1 MIAVAGGCGFTTEG
15 TEFHRVFQSGSLM
28 VMRHSH
34 SGLRINKYISA
45 LLFVPLC
52 SLWLIQ
58 PLATPAAAEDF
69 PEIVN
74 SQPGDDGPPTPEEA
88 AAAITFPDGDANWKV
103 TLFAGEP
110 EVQQPIAFDFDDRGR
125 LWVAENYSYAGGP
138 YDEKHRD
145 RVVILE
151 DVDGDGRH
159 DRRTVFWDKGWML
172 TGLTWG
178 FGGLWV
184 LNDGTLSFIPDQDG
198 DDVPDGEPLV
208 MLDGWT
214 YDAGHN
220 FVNGLLWGPDGWLYG
235 RHGITDTSFPAIP
248 GTPQQDRTP
257 MNCGIWRF
265 HPTRKVFEV
274 VCQGTTNPWGM
285 DFDEQGQLFFTNNV
299 IGHLWHAIPGAHYQR
314 MFGVDFNPHLYELID
329 QHADH
334 YHWDTTGTWTDS
346 RDGVANSLGGG
357 HSHCGGMIYLG
368 DNWPAKFRGSVLMC
382 NTHGR
387 RVNQDILERH
397 GSGYVAKHADDVLL
411 ANQPWFRGID
421 LKYGPR
427 GEVYLSD
434 WVDNGECHDHDGVHR
449 TSGRIYRITYGT
461 YTIPLEPFDLAA
473 LTNEQLV
480 ERLTSRNEWHVRHAQ
495 RLLQE
500 RATLGEV
507 GQSLKEYLTRWR
519 DDGDMTDLLRLRLLW
534 TLYVA
539 SGCDE
544 TYLLKNLDSEDEH
557 VRGWAVRLLVD
568 DASVSRETPPTAA
581 APVGTVSRKTVS
593 RETVSALNTL
603 AAREKSPLVRLALAS
618 ALQRLPLA
626 DRWVIAGHLAG
637 REEDAADHNLPLMI
651 WYGLEPAVPEN
662 PPRAVSVTQQAKIPL
677 VREFITRR
685 LTSDLDAHRDALAEL
700 LAATR
705 DRDDAFAVDV
715 LRGMAAALQGVPQTT
730 PPDNWSRVAD
740 VLSMRSD
747 ETLRRLTQELS
758 LIFGDG
764 RAMEA
769 LIDVARNTEAD
780 RQARTMAIENLV
792 AARATGFDKTLLN
805 MVGDRI
811 VQEEALNGLAAYD
824 HPKTAETII
833 QRWGQIRAE
842 ARDAAVTTLAA
853 RPAWARALL
862 KAVESGTIDAAL
874 ISGTHARQI
883 ISLGD
888 DSLTKLLEQVWG
900 VIDRT
905 DAQKQQA
912 IELWHQKLEPSLADA
927 DLSNGRA
934 LYQKTCATCHKLYG
948 EGGQIGPDLTGSN
961 RNNLGYLLENILDPN
976 RAVPRQW
983 TTTTILL
990 NDGRVINGV
999 VTRRTDQTWTV
1010 QTAKEEVI
1018 IPAGEIEQSQAT
1030 NLSLMPEGQ
1039 LNTLRESDVRDL
1051 IGYLQSQGQVALPR

>member
-1 MIAVAGGCGFTTEG
+1 MKKYPMTKEARRTKFEWWGDRSA
-15 TEFHRVFQSGSLM
+15 
-28 VMRHSH
+28 SH
-34 SGLRINKYISA
+34 W
-45 LLFVPLC
+45 LLLC
-52 SLWLIQ
+52 VTLCPLWLI
-58 PLATPAAAEDF
+58 PSLATPAAADEF
-69 PEIVN
+69 PEVVN
-74 SQPGDDGPPTPEEA
+74 SQPGDDVPPTPEEA
-88 AAAITFPDGDANWKV
+88 AAAITFPDGDPNWNV

-110 EVQQPIAFDFDDRGR
+110 AVQQPIAFDMDDRGR

-159 DRRTVFWDKGWML
+159 DKRTVFWDQGWML

-184 LNDGTLSFIPDQDG
+184 LNDGTLSFIPDRDG
-198 DDVPDGEPLV
+198 DDVPDGEPVV

-214 YDAGHN
+214 YDARHN

-248 GTPQQDRTP
+248 GTPHEDRTP

-274 VCQGTTNPWGM
+274 VCRGTTNPWGM
-285 DFDEQGQLFFTNNV
+285 DFDEHGQLFFTNNV
-299 IGHLWHAIPGAHYQR
+299 IGHLWHAIPGAHYKR

-334 YHWDTTGTWTDS
+334 YHWDTTGTWTES

-357 HSHCGGMIYLG
+357 HSHVGGMIYQA
-368 DNWPAKFRGSVLMC
+368 DSWPAKFRGSMLMC

-387 RVNQDILERH
+387 RVNRDILERH
-397 GSGYVAKHADDVLL
+397 GSGYVAKHAEDVLL

-421 LKYGPR
+421 LKQGPR

-434 WVDNGECHDHDGVHR
+434 WVDNGECHDSDGVHR
-449 TSGRIYRITYGT
+449 TSGRIYRITYGR
-461 YTIPLEPFDLAA
+461 YVNPLEPFDLAA
-473 LTNEQLV
+473 LSNDELLLQLL
-480 ERLTSRNEWHVRHAQ
+480 ERNEWHVRRAQ

-500 RATLGEV
+500 RAQRADARQYFKDWLIPWPSGEWTV
-507 GQSLKEYLTRWR
+507 RH
-519 DDGDMTDLLRLRLLW
+519 RLRVLW
-534 TLYVA
+534 TLYVTG
-539 SGCDE
+539 GCDE
-544 TYLLKNLDSEDEH
+544 AYLLANLDSEDEH
-557 VRGWAVRLLVD
+557 TRVWAIRLLMD
-568 DASVSRETPPTAA
+568 GGSVSRETLRTAEAA
-581 APVGTVSRKTVS
+581 AATVSRETVVVGEAGVS

-603 AAREKSPLVRLALAS
+603 AARDESPLVRLTLAS
-618 ALQRLPLA
+618 ALQRLPLE
-626 DRWVIAGHLAG
+626 DRWVIAGHLSR
-637 REEDAADHNLPLMI
+637 REEDASDHNLPLMI
-651 WYGLEPAVPEN
+651 WYGIEPAVPVN
-662 PPRAVSVTQQAKIPL
+662 PPRAVSVAQQAKIPL
-677 VREFITRR
+677 VREFIARR
-685 LTSDLDAHRDALAEL
+685 LTSDMDSHREAIAEL
-700 LAATR
+700 LAATLE
-705 DRDDAFAVDV
+705 RDDAFAADV
-715 LRGMAAALQGVPQTT
+715 LRGMSAALQGVPRTT
-730 PPDNWSRVAD
+730 PPDNWSRVAE

-758 LIFGDG
+758 LTFGDG

-769 LIDVARNTEAD
+769 LIDVARNTAAD
-780 RQARTMAIENLV
+780 RQARAKAIENLV
-792 AARATGFDKTLLN
+792 AARATGFDRTLLN
-805 MVGDRI
+805 LIGDRI
-811 VQEEALNGLAAYD
+811 VQEEALAGLAAYD
-824 HPKTAETII
+824 HPKTAEAII
-833 QRWGQIRAE
+833 QKWAQIRAE

-853 RPAWARALL
+853 RPSWARALL
-862 KAVESGTIDAAL
+862 TAVQRGTIDAAL

-888 DSLTKLLEQVWG
+888 DSLTSLLEQVWG

-912 IELWHQKLEPSLADA
+912 IEQWHQKLEPALADA

-934 LYQKTCATCHKLYG
+934 LYQKTCAACHKLYG

-961 RNNLGYLLENILDPN
+961 RHNLGYLLENILDPN

-990 NDGRVINGV
+990 RDGRVINGV
-999 VTRRTDQTWTV
+999 VMRQTDQTWTV
-1010 QTAKEEVI
+1010 QTAQDQVT
-1018 IPAGEIEQSQAT
+1018 IPAGEVEESQAT

-1039 LNTLRESDVRDL
+1039 LNTMSESDVRDL
-1051 IGYLQSQGQVALPR
+1051 IGYLQSNGQVPLPQ